1 VKLLQIVCCSCAVRL
16 AKENKYKGKFGTCS
30 LEEIFN
36 HNMRRLQGKKNNEP
50 AKESVDL
57 VQIVWLDVNSKGKE
71 RGRLHQGW
79 KKEFKGKFAG
89 GDARGA

>member
-1 VKLLQIVCCSCAVRL
+1 
-16 AKENKYKGKFGTCS
+16 
-30 LEEIFN
+30 
-36 HNMRRLQGKKNNEP
+36 MRRLQEKKNNEP